1 MTILLK
7 LGEIWLTIIN
17 MSLQLVNNC
26 GQKKKKTLVVVG
38 SRKQQQPARLKSDIL
53 LTNLS

>member
-1 MTILLK
+1 M
-7 LGEIWLTIIN
+7 
-17 MSLQLVNNC
+17 VNHNKHVITV
-26 GQKKKKTLVVVG
+26 GQKLWSKEKKHTLVVVG